1 MSDHLPSGMAQR
13 STAAA
18 LACRLKAY
26 SVVMSLAWL
35 LSLANARHAPICHG
49 ACSAAGIHGCLKTE
63 VGTQITHT
71 LGKFDFTASVRGG
84 GEMGQA
90 QAVRHALTRALE
102 RWDPALRPP
111 LKRAGFITHD
121 PRMVERK
128 KPGRKKARKAFQWVK
143 R

>member
-1 MSDHLPSGMAQR
+1 VVIG
-13 STAAA
+13 
-18 LACRLKAY
+18 LACYFRRRMHGICIHLVTWHAAQPAP
-26 SVVMSLAWL
+26 VVTD
-35 LSLANARHAPICHG
+35 
-49 ACSAAGIHGCLKTE
+49 TE
-63 VGTQITHT
+63 VGAQITHT

-111 LKRAGFITHD
+111 LKRAGFITRD